1 MVGSNSVES
10 PMFNF
15 STRLFFHK
23 HAISKKTGYVSL
35 YIEVYISNGGRYEQE
50 RFPVKLKWPHDKVD
64 RERAILLPRH
74 RDDPDMNDYNMI
86 IMDQRARYNE
96 IAKTYR
102 LANRCLD
109 MSAFRREL
117 RFNDPTKSLVKY
129 MQDKRTELFSKKEIS
144 LQTWKNVGSTIKILE
159 EYKPLI
165 RFDEL
170 NAKWMRDF
178 KNYLKSRN
186 ISKDPL
192 IDKSHKPGTIWTR
205 IRDVKAYLS
214 MANEETSI
222 TVDEGAINF
231 PNPEPQQVTVYCNRD
246 EVRRLM
252 ILLRSGY
259 LTDMQYRV
267 LKAFLFTC
275 FTSLRI
281 SDLYR
286 ANAKWKVSDNL
297 LVFTQRKNMDRKP
310 KSVRIPL
317 NSIANALVSETA
329 ETFFDLPTE
338 QEYNR
343 TLKEIAQKAEINK
356 NLTSHVGRHT
366 FGYLYMT
373 SVGNLYGLKEIL
385 GHKKISTTE
394 RYAHLDDEYELQQ
407 VSRLQEGF
415 EDLTSK
421 GVVRRIS

>member
-1 MVGSNSVES
+1 
-10 PMFNF
+10 MFNF

-23 HAISKKTGYVSL
+23 HAISKKTGCVSL

-50 RFPVKLKWPHDKVD
+50 RFPLKLKWPHDKVD
-64 RERAILLPRH
+64 RERAVLLPRH
-74 RDDPDMNDYNMI
+74 RDDQDVNDYNMI
-86 IMDQRARYNE
+86 IMDQRSKYNE

-102 LANRCLD
+102 LANRTLD
-109 MSAFRREL
+109 MTAFRREL

-129 MQDKRTELFSKKEIS
+129 MEDKRTELFTKKEIS
-144 LQTWKNVGSTIKILE
+144 FQTWKNVGSTIKILE

-170 NAKWMRDF
+170 NTRWMRDF

-186 ISKDPL
+186 ISKNP
-192 IDKSHKPGTIWTR
+192 KVVKAHKPGTIWTR
-205 IRDVKAYLS
+205 IRDLKAYLAL
-214 MANEETSI
+214 ANEEASI
-222 TVDEGAINF
+222 SVDEGAINF
-231 PNPEPQQVTVYCNRD
+231 PNPEPQQITVYCNRD
-246 EVRRLM
+246 EVRRLL

-259 LTDMQYRV
+259 LTDMQFRV

-286 ANAKWKVSDNL
+286 ANSQWKVSDNL
-297 LVFTQRKNMDRKP
+297 LVFTQRKNQERRP
-310 KSVRIPL
+310 KTVRIPL
-317 NSIANALVSETA
+317 NSIAKALVNETA
-329 ETFFDLPTE
+329 GTFFDLPTE

-343 TLKEIAQKAEINK
+343 TLKEIAVKAEIRK

-373 SVGNLYGLKEIL
+373 TVGNLFGLKEIL

-394 RYAHLDDEYELQQ
+394 RYAHLDDEYEVQQ
-407 VSRLQEGF
+407 VAKLEEGF
-415 EDLTSK
+415 EDLTGFGK
-421 GVVRRIS
+421 IRRIS